1 MTVNF
6 EDIGYRGLAVKK
18 TEGMFSMYLLDFG
31 GSLVNV
37 APGQLRPLPP
47 SLNNP
52 LAVMYEVCLVGM
64 GPIEGEVWGEE
75 GWQLDLGIDLSGE
88 IWMETKADGG
98 EWFGDDISD
107 ANDIIAGKSYYYNAT
122 TRATQWTLLRV
133 QM

>member
-18 TEGMFSMYLLDFG
+18 TEGLFSMYLLDFG

-98 EWFGDDISD
+98 EWVLVMILVMLMISLQ
-107 ANDIIAGKSYYYNAT
+107 ASLTIT
-122 TRATQWTLLRV
+122 MPPPEPHCLRV